1 MTTPPAPPPPGWYSN
16 PSGGGGRRYWDGS
29 AWGPLEPD
37 LEQPEPSSS
46 VGQPREKPPQKH
58 PPNPVQKWWQ
68 DSSLAKKALVLVV
81 AGGLLIALLSVA
93 GRTQQQ
99 KSCPLPPTVGE
110 LRDSRS
116 NLSFSDLASEWNE
129 AGRVGQEV
137 RDGKF
142 AFVVAEI
149 DACMGQPVKVTMTVT
164 NTSDVPWTFSA
175 DDQVLLRE
183 PPRPTG
189 EVPKGGFGCSRCDGE
204 GKDLNISPGDSV
216 ATVVLF
222 DIRGEYPAIT
232 AVELHDSGL
241 SMGVKVFP

>member
-1 MTTPPAPPPPGWYSN
+1 M
-16 PSGGGGRRYWDGS
+16 
-29 AWGPLEPD
+29 
-37 LEQPEPSSS
+37 
-46 VGQPREKPPQKH
+46 
-58 PPNPVQKWWQ
+58 
-68 DSSLAKKALVLVV
+68 LVFLGVF
-81 AGGLLIALLSVA
+81 GLLITVLAVA
-93 GRTQQQ
+93 SRPAEQ
-99 KSCPLPPTVGE
+99 KSCPLPPTVGD

-116 NLSFSDLASEWNE
+116 SVSSSDLASDWND

-142 AFVVAEI
+142 AFLVDQI
-149 DACMGQPVKVTMTVT
+149 DACIGQPVKISMKVT

-183 PPRPTG
+183 PSRATG
-189 EVPKGGFGCSRCDGE
+189 EIPRGGFGCSRCDGE
-204 GKDLNISPGDSV
+204 GKDLNINPGDSV

-222 DIRGEYPAIT
+222 DIRDEEPAIT